1 MAGGEWPRGRRPL
14 GICYGAEMKAREI
27 LGKRIRELR
36 KKQGLSMEAL
46 AVEAGMNDKY
56 LGSVERGQQAA
67 SIDTIEKVATGLG
80 VTPHELLLSHE
91 QSARELRTRIS
102 SLSKSAST
110 EQLRKIVAVL
120 EALLH

>member
-1 MAGGEWPRGRRPL
+1 
-14 GICYGAEMKAREI
+14 
-27 LGKRIRELR
+27 
-36 KKQGLSMEAL
+36 MEAL